1 MNTGNGQTQTTHSA
15 SLQHGSYT
23 HGCLYSGNMAHP
35 IYADVLTPTQP
46 VDSKLPIILI
56 HGAFHTGAAFLNTP
70 DGRPGWA
77 PYFASRGR
85 RTYVVDWP
93 GHGRS
98 PASAEFHRLSGRD
111 VVSSMGELIEEVG
124 DCVLLAHSAGGPISW
139 QLAESHSGKI
149 KGIVGVAPGGPANIQ
164 KPLSDDPDIIA
175 ALRFDEEA
183 GCPIYSDPS
192 KICYVDLEF
201 IRNYWA
207 NTPRFPIAALE
218 RYARSIV
225 GESPLVLN
233 ERFRIGGAGLL
244 IKDPEA
250 VGQRPILIM
259 TGELDPRHPR
269 ATDEKLA
276 RYLNADFFFLP
287 DHGFTGNGHMF
298 MLDDNSDDI
307 ALCIEDWLNKN
318 KL

>member
-1 MNTGNGQTQTTHSA
+1 MTSSRRTQATHPASSQHTGYTHKCLYTGNTT
-15 SLQHGSYT
+15 
-23 HGCLYSGNMAHP
+23 HP
-35 IYADVLTPTQP
+35 IYADVLTPTQLTGN
-46 VDSKLPIILI
+46 KLPIILL
-56 HGAFHTGAAFLNTP
+56 HGAFHTGSAFLTTP
-70 DGRPGWA
+70 DGRPGWG
-77 PYFASRGR
+77 PYFANRGR

-98 PASAEFHRLSGRD
+98 PASAEFHLLSGQD
-111 VVSSMGELIEEVG
+111 IASSMGKLIEEVG
-124 DCVLLAHSAGGPISW
+124 ACVLLAHSAGGPIAW
-139 QLAESHSGKI
+139 QLAESHSEQV

-164 KPLSDDPDIIA
+164 RALSDDPDVIA

-183 GCPIYSDPS
+183 GCPIYSDPN
-192 KICYVDLEF
+192 KIFYVDIEF

-207 NTPRFPIAALE
+207 NTPRFPVAALE
-218 RYARSIV
+218 QYARSIV

-233 ERFRIGGAGLL
+233 ERFHIGGAGLL
-244 IKDPEA
+244 IKNPEA

-276 RYLNADFFFLP
+276 QYLNADFSFLP
-287 DHGFTGNGHMF
+287 DLGITGNGHML

-307 ALCIEDWLNKN
+307 AQCIDDWLNKSGI
-318 KL
+318 